1 MIQSS
6 NIFDLYHLNNDYH
19 LTNNLNTDSMFIV
32 YLFFT
37 FNNLIGDS
45 KMKKII
51 TAVICSVTIA
61 ATPIAAMAQ
70 SIGNHVDCVVTTEKE
85 RAKIV
90 DTGDTVKSFDEVIE
104 CTAKR
109 NVNILQQYQAT
120 KEVAK
125 DHETTDKLQI
135 GLGGQEVKQVQ
146 KNKYRVENKNEIRE
160 ITISKNGR
168 KLQDKVTYKIAP

>member
-1 MIQSS
+1 
-6 NIFDLYHLNNDYH
+6 
-19 LTNNLNTDSMFIV
+19 
-32 YLFFT
+32 
-37 FNNLIGDS
+37 
-45 KMKKII
+45 MKKII

-85 RAKIV
+85 RAKFV
-90 DTGDTVKSFDEVIE
+90 DTGDTAKSFDEVIE
-104 CTAKR
+104 CTAKQH
-109 NVNILQQYQAT
+109 VNILQQYQST

-135 GLGGQEVKQVQ
+135 GLGGQEAKQVQ
-146 KNKYRVENKNEIRE
+146 KNHYRVENKNEIRE

-168 KLQDKVTYKIAP
+168 KLQDRVTYKIAP

>member
-1 MIQSS
+1 MTNDL
-6 NIFDLYHLNNDYH
+6 NIGIV
-19 LTNNLNTDSMFIV
+19 FIV

-37 FNNLIGDS
+37 FNNLIGDP

-51 TAVICSVTIA
+51 TAIICSVAI
-61 ATPIAAMAQ
+61 ATPIAAIAQ

-90 DTGDTVKSFDEVIE
+90 DTGDTAKSFDEVIV
-104 CTAKR
+104 CTAKQQ
-109 NVNILQQYQAT
+109 VNILQQYQST

-135 GLGGQEVKQVQ
+135 GLGGQEAKQVQ
-146 KNKYRVENKNEIRE
+146 KNHYRVENKNEIRE